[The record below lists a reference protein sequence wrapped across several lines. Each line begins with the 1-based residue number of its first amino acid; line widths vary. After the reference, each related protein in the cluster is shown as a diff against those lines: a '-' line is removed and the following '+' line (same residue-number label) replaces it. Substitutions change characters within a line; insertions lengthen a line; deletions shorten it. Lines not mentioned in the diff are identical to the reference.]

1 MVFGKS
7 FILQDALACNES
19 SSEGCSPF
27 HKTKE
32 SNAFTCIDAEHCAC
46 IQTAEH
52 SDGLQEY
59 QFSAKCPWLIYYLLE
74 RQLIGPHHE
83 ECKDSR
89 DETD

>member
-1 MVFGKS
+1 MVRGKS

-32 SNAFTCIDAEHCAC
+32 SNAFTCIDAEHYAC

-52 SDGLQEY
+52 NDGLQED
-59 QFSAKCPWLIYYLLE
+59 QSGAKRRWPSYYLLE
-74 RQLIGPHHE
+74 
-83 ECKDSR
+83 
-89 DETD
+89 